1 MAARKNAAGR
11 ARSTAVKSATRKK
24 TAPKKAAR
32 KKTAAKKRSSAS
44 SRIEQ
49 EFPPT
54 LGDFSRRVRRQL
66 NALARNIEKTEWRY
80 RRQATRALR
89 DASHRLGKFEA
100 MGERAWKRLTVQA
113 RREVLGVLRRV
124 EKAVDGPIPLQ
135 EGRRA
140 LFAKACGA
148 RDRAARELGIEDLAC
163 VSRAP
168 KRLEGQDQRRHQEE
182 VGDQRHDEHGGEQ
195 EAEAHLGSP

>member
-1 MAARKNAAGR
+1 MTARK
-11 ARSTAVKSATRKK
+11 KATKKASHKK

-32 KKTAAKKRSSAS
+32 KKTAKKATRKRSTAP

-66 NALARNIEKTEWRY
+66 NALERDIEKTEWRY

-100 MGERAWKRLTVQA
+100 MGERAWKKLTAQA

-124 EKAVDGPIPLQ
+124 EKAVEGPKPRPKKAAAKRSSQ
-135 EGRRA
+135 KAPARRRPSA
-140 LFAKACGA
+140 
-148 RDRAARELGIEDLAC
+148 
-163 VSRAP
+163 
-168 KRLEGQDQRRHQEE
+168 LEGS
-182 VGDQRHDEHGGEQ
+182 
-195 EAEAHLGSP
+195 GSGI